1 MILNKDKKKQTK
13 RLLVVILLNDIFMKI
28 TIPTDLSEIKLSQ
41 YLRYSKVLE
50 DNQEDE
56 TFIAIQMVSI
66 FCKMKIEDVMKIPAY
81 DFAEIV
87 EHLGEV
93 LKQKPALVR
102 TFKLNG
108 VNYGFVP
115 NFDDESIGTYA
126 FIDSHLGSQENWSK
140 LMSAMYRPITKKV
153 GQLYDIGKF
162 EGDKYSEEFFDI
174 RMDCVVG
181 AVLFFWTLKI
191 ELLNNIMAYSEQ
203 VATTDKN
210 LEAVEIFSTAGVGI
224 TQLSKLREE
233 IILTSNELKQQT
245 YILRLPSF
253 CI

>member
-1 MILNKDKKKQTK
+1 
-13 RLLVVILLNDIFMKI
+13 MKI
-28 TIPTDLSEIKLSQ
+28 TIPSDLSEIKLSQ
-41 YLRYSKVLE
+41 YLRYSKVLQ

-66 FCKMKIEDVMKIPAY
+66 FCKLKIEDVMKIPAY

-87 EHLGEV
+87 QHLSEV

-115 NFDDESIGTYA
+115 NFDEESIGTFA
-126 FIDSHLGSQENWSK
+126 FIDSHLGSEENWSK
-140 LMSAMYRPITKKV
+140 LVSAMYRPITKRF
-153 GQLYDIGKF
+153 GQFYDIGEF
-162 EGDKYSEEFFDI
+162 EGDKYAEEFFDI

-191 ELLNNIMAYSEQ
+191 ELLNNILAYSEQ
-203 VATTDKN
+203 VLTTEMN
-210 LEAVEIFSTAGVGI
+210 SEAVEVFSNAGIGI

-245 YILRLPSF
+245 CILRLPSC

>member
-1 MILNKDKKKQTK
+1 
-13 RLLVVILLNDIFMKI
+13 MKI
-28 TIPTDLSEIKLSQ
+28 TIPSDLSEIKLSQ

-50 DNQEDE
+50 DNKDDE

-66 FCKMKIEDVMKIPAY
+66 FCKLKIEDVMKIPAY
-81 DFAEIV
+81 DFGEIV
-87 EHLGEV
+87 QHLSEV

-115 NFDDESIGTYA
+115 NFDEESIGTYA
-126 FIDSHLGSQENWSK
+126 YIDTHLGSEENWAK
-140 LMSAMYRPITKKV
+140 LASAMYRPITKRF
-153 GQLYDIGKF
+153 GQFYDIGKF
-162 EGDKYSEEFFDI
+162 EGDKYAEEFFEI
-174 RMDCVVG
+174 RMDCIVG

-203 VATTDKN
+203 LLKENKN
-210 LEAVEIFSTAGVGI
+210 SEAVELFSSAGVGI
-224 TQLSKLREE
+224 TQLQKLREE
-233 IILTSNELKQQT
+233 IILTSNELKLQT
-245 YILRLPSF
+245 YILRLPSC

>member
-1 MILNKDKKKQTK
+1 
-13 RLLVVILLNDIFMKI
+13 MKI
-28 TIPTDLSEIKLSQ
+28 TIPSDLSEIKLSQ
-41 YLRYSKVLE
+41 YLRYSKIIQ

-66 FCKMKIEDVMKIPAY
+66 FCNLQIEDVMKIPAY
-81 DFAEIV
+81 DFEEIV
-87 EHLGEV
+87 KHLSEV

-108 VNYGFVP
+108 VKYGFVP
-115 NFDDESIGTYA
+115 NFDEESIGTFA
-126 FIDSHLGSQENWSK
+126 FIDSHLGSEENWSK
-140 LMSAMYRPITKKV
+140 LASAMYRPIKKQI
-153 GQLYDIGKF
+153 GQFYEIGKF
-162 EGDKYSEEFFDI
+162 EGDKYAEEFFDI
-174 RMDCVVG
+174 RMDCIVG

-191 ELLNNIMAYSEQ
+191 ELMNNILAYSEE
-203 VATTDKN
+203 VLTTEMN
-210 LEAVEIFSTAGVGI
+210 SEAVGVFSNAGVGI

-233 IILTSNELKQQT
+233 IILTSNELRLQT